1 MKNYVLQGTISA
13 SVLSFNS
20 NLINHYAN
28 HTGLK
33 AELPISDGGSNWGT
47 ASVHGPLCKRKK
59 GLKSTK
65 FTWAEVVLDLIPEMA
80 SSN

>member
-1 MKNYVLQGTISA
+1 MAVVTEGLQVFMALSA
-13 SVLSFNS
+13 
-20 NLINHYAN
+20 
-28 HTGLK
+28 K
-33 AELPISDGGSNWGT
+33 E
-47 ASVHGPLCKRKK
+47 REK